1 MLKGIGNDSVCSSTQ
16 ILTKVTINDFIL
28 EMLFHVILDK
38 YLKHDIMIGR
48 EIWIQGFEM
57 TIESDRFCIYKVKL
71 INVVTEPK
79 TYEDCINEN
88 VELNEAD
95 KGRLIKVLKPYMEHF
110 ISGVPKSQV
119 NTGQLEIRLIDP
131 NKTVQRRPYR
141 LR

>member
-16 ILTKVTINDFIL
+16 ILTNVTINNFIL
-28 EMLFHVILDK
+28 EMSFHVIMDK

-48 EIWIQGFEM
+48 EILSQGFGV

-79 TYEDCINEN
+79 TYEDCIKEN

-95 KGRLIKVLKPYMEHF
+95 KCRFINVLNSYMEHF
-110 ISGVPKSQV
+110 ISGVPMTQV
-119 NTGQLEIRLIDP
+119 NTG
-131 NKTVQRRPYR
+131 
-141 LR
+141 